1 MCADSEAPDT
11 NLKQSMP
18 IKDSQQTITVI
29 CPKTHQND
37 SVISVTSVLHVIRV
51 SMQLGEYSTLVS

>member
-11 NLKQSMP
+11 NLEQSMP
-18 IKDSQQTITVI
+18 IKDSQQTINVI

-51 SMQLGEYSTLVS
+51 SV